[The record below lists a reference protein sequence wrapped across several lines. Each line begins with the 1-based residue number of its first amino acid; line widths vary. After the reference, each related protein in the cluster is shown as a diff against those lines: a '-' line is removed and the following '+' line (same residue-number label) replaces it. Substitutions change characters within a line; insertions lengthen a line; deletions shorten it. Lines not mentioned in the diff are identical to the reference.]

1 MAFTATIQSVTP
13 QSDPTSN
20 GLLYQVT
27 VNFADSEND
36 FTQSKQYSF
45 PLDTSQTAAMAQI
58 TADCNTLKAT
68 LATAGTLQS
77 KVGTVIVI

>member
-1 MAFTATIQSVTP
+1 MFTATIQSINP
-13 QSDPTSN
+13 QPDPVGN

-27 VNFADSEND
+27 VNFADSGSG
-36 FTQSKQYSF
+36 FTQGKQYSF
-45 PLDTSQTAAMAQI
+45 PLNTTQATAVTQI
-58 TADCNTLKAT
+58 TADGNTLKTA